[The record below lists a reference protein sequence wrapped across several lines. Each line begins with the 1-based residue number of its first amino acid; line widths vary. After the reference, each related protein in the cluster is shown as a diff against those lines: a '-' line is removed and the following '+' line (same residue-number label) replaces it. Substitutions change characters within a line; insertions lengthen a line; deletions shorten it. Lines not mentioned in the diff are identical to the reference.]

1 MKKTLIGLFAL
12 LFSLST
18 TMNAQSP
25 AAATSQAKKV
35 KTEVK
40 EVKTKKNEAK
50 TALTDKTN
58 ETKKRS

>member
-1 MKKTLIGLFAL
+1 
-12 LFSLST
+12 
-18 TMNAQSP
+18 MNAQSP